1 MTRPVPAAARP
12 ARWTT
17 AAGGGLLAL
26 ALGLTGCGTAATPE
40 EPSRPGQAEGSNTY
54 LEGVLATPSATS
66 ADPLAGDVRFV
77 STLLLNHY
85 DIVQES
91 DEILGREQI
100 DDEVRRVA
108 EAVRADADGRI
119 QTLTDQLE
127 AWGEEVP
134 PAPQPLGESS
144 SAPAPEATVD
154 ASEAEVSAKQQAAR
168 NMVAGLLTD
177 ADRNA
182 LVTAADG
189 SAQTI
194 YLMHMHRLYQGGVT
208 LAGTERDEGTDEQT
222 RALAEQL
229 IEGHQSRM
237 EEIVVLLNRR
247 GAIGADPTRT
257 APPSGY
263 TGPVVIESAV
273 GADGSYVDYTPSA
286 LYDLWSS
293 LPPAPSESASGSAE
307 GSPSPTPTPADTARP
322 TPTPG
327 ASASPSD

>member
-1 MTRPVPAAARP
+1 MTRSAPARP

-26 ALGLTGCGTAATPE
+26 TLGLTGCGTAATPDQ
-40 EPSRPGQAEGSNTY
+40 SGRPGQAEGSNTY

-77 STLLLNHY
+77 TTLLLNHY

-91 DEILGREQI
+91 DEILGREGI
-100 DDEVRRVA
+100 SDEVRGVA
-108 EAVRADADGRI
+108 ESVRADAQGRI
-119 QTLTDQLE
+119 GTLTAQLE
-127 AWGEEVP
+127 TWGEEVP
-134 PAPQPLGESS
+134 APPQPLGASS
-144 SAPAPEATVD
+144 SAPAPAATVD
-154 ASEAEVSAKQQAAR
+154 ASEAEVSAKRQAAQ

-177 ADRNA
+177 SDKNA

-194 YLMHMHRLYQGGVT
+194 YLLHMHRLYQGGVT

-229 IEGHQSRM
+229 IEDHQDRM
-237 EEIVVLLNRR
+237 EELVLLLNSR
-247 GAIGADPTRT
+247 GAIGADP
-257 APPSGY
+257 APTEAPSGY

-273 GADGSYVDYTPSA
+273 GADGSNVDYTPSA
-286 LYDLWSS
+286 PYELWSR
-293 LPPAPSESASGSAE
+293 LPPPPSDAASGSAE

-322 TPTPG
+322 TPSPG
-327 ASASPSD
+327 ASASPSE